1 MQNAISV
8 VCAVAYVTQY
18 FMLHLRS
25 EQLQQRRVRMEKA
38 FESCDAGVMMRRSW
52 E

>member
-8 VCAVAYVTQY
+8 VCAVAYGTQH

-25 EQLQQRRVRMEKA
+25 EQLQQRHVRMENA
-38 FESCDAGVMMRRSW
+38 FESCDAGVMIRLS
-52 E
+52 